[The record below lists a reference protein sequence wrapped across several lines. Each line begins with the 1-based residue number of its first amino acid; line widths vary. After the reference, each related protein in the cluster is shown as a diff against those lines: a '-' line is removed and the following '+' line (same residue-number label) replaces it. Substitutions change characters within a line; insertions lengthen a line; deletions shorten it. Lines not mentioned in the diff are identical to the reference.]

1 MNIVKKAHQWFIFI
15 GKQYL
20 LMLNL
25 FTPTFIFYNLWKHK
39 IACRISS
46 VKETKHTSY

>member
-25 FTPTFIFYNLWKHK
+25 FTPILYFIIYGSIKLHAEFHQ
-39 IACRISS
+39 
-46 VKETKHTSY
+46 